1 MRLRLTSLLRAACA
15 RRAALA
21 FLVAAIA
28 ASVFAASAPARTAID
43 VRNFD
48 VQMSGGPPMEQRSS
62 PSCRDEGSGVM
73 VCTSS
78 FSHSLSGVAMS
89 GTVTARAEGLSGS
102 ISTTCDMSM
111 SQSMTMRIANG
122 SVSIV
127 DMSGSGSQS
136 CSWFMQFSEGSS
148 MAGTISGTM
157 QFGKASE
164 TTAYFRGQMTVV
176 VVAGT
181 GKFENQVGTGSFDEY
196 NEFPIGGD
204 AGGHGGPPDHQTPPP
219 DGQHP
224 TACFDPSGNPIAC
237 PSGSGG
243 SAPGAMASTRTLAA
257 VLSTAER
264 DSKMR
269 LALRKGKP
277 LARIVAPRARLS
289 SSSTAKLRV
298 VSAPGSTCAALAR
311 SGARRVDLGQ
321 ARDANRNGEVAFPG
335 RIAERLG
342 AGAWQLEARC
352 SYSLAGVAGTARDSA
367 AVSVA

>member
-15 RRAALA
+15 RRAALL
-21 FLVAAIA
+21 FLAAAVA
-28 ASVFAASAPARTAID
+28 ASVFAAGAPARTAID

-48 VQMSGGPPMEQRSS
+48 VQMSGGPPMEQRGS
-62 PSCRDEGSGVM
+62 PSCRDEGGGVM

-204 AGGHGGPPDHQTPPP
+204 AGGHGGPPDH
-219 DGQHP
+219 
-224 TACFDPSGNPIAC
+224 
-237 PSGSGG
+237 
-243 SAPGAMASTRTLAA
+243 APGAVASTRTLAA

-277 LARIVAPRARLS
+277 LARIVAPRARLAS
-289 SSSTAKLRV
+289 SSQAKLRV

-342 AGAWQLEARC
+342 TGAWQLEARC